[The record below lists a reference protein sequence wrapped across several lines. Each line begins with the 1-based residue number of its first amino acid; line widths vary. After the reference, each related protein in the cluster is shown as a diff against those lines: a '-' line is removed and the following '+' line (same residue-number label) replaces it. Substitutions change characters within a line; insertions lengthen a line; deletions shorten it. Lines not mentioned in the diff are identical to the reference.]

1 MTKSS
6 INSPE
11 KQCNESLIDLT
22 PVPSVMKLSPYVQ
35 GESSIQGVEN
45 PIKLSSNESAHGP
58 STRAIQAYQ
67 AFSTQLNRYPD
78 GSQRELRE
86 AIGRVHGLNADRII
100 CGNGSEELILL
111 TVRAY
116 LRSGDQALMS
126 ENGFI
131 MSNIHSIA
139 QGAEVI
145 IAPEKSYRVDVT
157 ALLERVTEK
166 TRFCTIANPNNPTG
180 TYISESEMR
189 RLHAGLPGNCL
200 LLIDNAYAE
209 YVDQKD
215 FANGAALVDE
225 FENVV
230 MTRTFS
236 KIYGLAGLRIGWA
249 YCRPETISV
258 LQRIRTPFN
267 TNGPAL
273 AAAAA
278 AVQDTEYTRK
288 IKEHNA
294 NSLRRISAELIRLGI
309 EVIPSVANFYLL
321 RFDPES
327 GKSGSEAAAFLQSRG
342 IIPRPAGG
350 SDVFLRITV
359 GLDHENDAVIEAL
372 TEYMEAQGNKPNG

>member
-6 INSPE
+6 MISAGRQAND
-11 KQCNESLIDLT
+11 SLIGLT
-22 PVPSVMKLSPYVQ
+22 PVPGVMKLSPYVQ
-35 GESSIQGVEN
+35 GESSINGVEN
-45 PIKLSSNESAHGP
+45 PIKLSSNESSHGP
-58 STRAIQAYQ
+58 SPLALQAYRESS
-67 AFSTQLNRYPD
+67 ARLNRYPD
-78 GSQRELRE
+78 GSQLKLRE
-86 AIGRVHGLNADRII
+86 AIGKVHGLDADRII

-111 TVRAY
+111 VVRAY
-116 LRSGDQALMS
+116 LRSGDEALLS

-139 QGAEVI
+139 QGAELV
-145 IAPEKSYRVDVT
+145 IAPEKSYRVDVD
-157 ALLERVTEK
+157 ALLERVTGK

-180 TYISESEMR
+180 TYISEAEMR
-189 RLHAGLPGNCL
+189 RLHAGLPANCL

-209 YVDQKD
+209 YVDRKG
-215 FANGAALVDE
+215 FASAARLVDE

-236 KIYGLAGLRIGWA
+236 KIYGLSGLRIGWA
-249 YCRPETISV
+249 YCPPEIISV

-273 AAAAA
+273 ATAAA
-278 AVQDTEYTRK
+278 AVQDTEFTRRVK
-288 IKEHNA
+288 QHNA
-294 NSLRRISAELIRLGI
+294 SSLRRISAELIRLGI

-321 RFDPES
+321 RFDPQS

-350 SDVFLRITV
+350 SDAFLRITV

-372 TEYMEAQGNKPNG
+372 TGYMAA

>member
-1 MTKSS
+1 MTRSNISS
-6 INSPE
+6 TTRQGND
-11 KQCNESLIDLT
+11 SLVALT
-22 PVPSVMKLSPYVQ
+22 PVPSMMKLSPYVQ
-35 GESSIQGVEN
+35 GESSIAGVEN
-45 PIKLSSNESAHGP
+45 PIKLSSNESSHGP
-58 STRAIQAYQ
+58 SPLALKAYQ
-67 AFSTQLNRYPD
+67 ACSVQINRYPD
-78 GSQRELRE
+78 GSQRKLRE
-86 AIGRVHGLNADRII
+86 AISKVHGLDADRII

-111 TVRAY
+111 AVRAY
-116 LRSGDQALMS
+116 LQPGDEALLS

-131 MSNIHSIA
+131 MANIHAIA
-139 QGAEVI
+139 QGAEVL
-145 IAPEKSYRVDVT
+145 IAPEKSYRVDVD
-157 ALLERVTEK
+157 ALLDRVTGR

-180 TYISESEMR
+180 TYISDSEMR
-189 RLHAGLPGNCL
+189 RLHAGLPDNCL

-215 FANGAALVDE
+215 FTSGEALVDE
-225 FENVV
+225 FENVM

-236 KIYGLAGLRIGWA
+236 KIYGMSGLRIGWA
-249 YCRPETISV
+249 YCPPEIISI

-278 AVQDTEYTRK
+278 AVQDTEFTQRVK
-288 IKEHNA
+288 RHNA
-294 NSLRRISAELIRLGI
+294 DSLRRISSELTRLGI

-321 RFDPES
+321 RFSPEN

-372 TEYMEAQGNKPNG
+372 TEYMEA

>member
-1 MTKSS
+1 MTRANTSS
-6 INSPE
+6 TTQRRNDP
-11 KQCNESLIDLT
+11 LAALT

-35 GESSIQGVEN
+35 GESSISGVEN
-45 PIKLSSNESAHGP
+45 PIKLSSNESSHGP
-58 STRAIQAYQ
+58 SPLALKAYQ
-67 AFSTQLNRYPD
+67 AFSAQINRYPD
-78 GSQRELRE
+78 GSQRKLRE
-86 AIGRVHGLNADRII
+86 AISKVHGLNADQII

-111 TVRAY
+111 AVRAY
-116 LRSGDQALMS
+116 LRPGDEALLS

-131 MSNIHSIA
+131 MSNIHAIA
-139 QGAEVI
+139 QGAEVL
-145 IAPEKSYRVDVT
+145 IAPEKSYRVDVD
-157 ALLERVTEK
+157 ALLDRITPQ

-180 TYISESEMR
+180 TYISDSEMR

-225 FENVV
+225 FENVI

-236 KIYGLAGLRIGWA
+236 KIYGLSGLRIGWA
-249 YCRPETISV
+249 YCPSEIISV

-267 TNGPAL
+267 TNGPAM

-278 AVQDTEYTRK
+278 AVQDMEFTRSV
-288 IKEHNA
+288 KEHNA
-294 NSLRRISAELIRLGI
+294 GSLSKISSELTRLGI

-350 SDVFLRITV
+350 SDEFLRITV
-359 GLDHENDAVIEAL
+359 GIDHENDAVIEAL
-372 TEYMEAQGNKPNG
+372 TEYMEA